1 MISIIITSFKEPKT
15 IGKAIQSFLDQDI
28 KDRYEILVVA
38 PDKETLDVAKSYSKK
53 YIEVKIFKDPGKGK
67 MFALNILMK
76 TLKSEIFVLSDG
88 DVFVEPNS
96 LKYILLPFKD
106 SKVGVVTGRPVSL
119 DSKKKM
125 LGYWSHL
132 LCDAGAHGARLK
144 RAKKGKFVECSGYY
158 WAFRNNVVKDFPLD
172 VPEDAIIP
180 IYFWQKGYKVVY
192 ASEAIVYVKYPSNLH
207 DFIDQKKRT
216 TKAHVQ
222 MSKYVDFNKIP
233 KTKTFTNELLESYRA
248 FLYPRNFKEMLWT
261 FLLFPVK
268 LYIWCLSLY
277 HVKISKKYHKDA
289 WKVTKSTK

>member
-1 MISIIITSFKEPKT
+1 MISVIITSFKEPKT
-15 IGKAIQSFLDQDI
+15 IGKAIESFLNQNI
-28 KDRYEILVVA
+28 KEKYEIIVCA
-38 PDKETLDVAKSYSKK
+38 PDEETLDVAKDYSKK
-53 YIEVKIFKDPGKGK
+53 NKKVKIFKDPGKGK
-67 MFALNILMK
+67 MFALNLLFKKI
-76 TLKSEIFVLSDG
+76 KSEFLVLSDG
-88 DVFVEPNS
+88 DVFVKENS
-96 LKYILLPFKD
+96 LIKLLEVFKD
-106 SKVGVVTGRPVSL
+106 PKVGCVTGRPVSL
-119 DSKKKM
+119 NSREN
-125 LGYWSHL
+125 LFGYWSHL

-144 RAKKGKFVECSGYY
+144 RQNQGGLVECSGYY

-222 MSKYVDFNKIP
+222 MSKYIDFNKIP